1 MTWASGIRAAAVLA
15 VVAIAAAA
23 LLGRSSTAGAPV
35 PAADTSRALAAA
47 APQRAAKIGPVPIV
61 RQRFRNNCETAALSM
76 LLAAAGKPVGQL
88 VLQRALPKSGPLDPV
103 VSEDGSWTWGDP
115 DLGFVGR
122 GPGGGTA
129 GGFGVYQGPIRRLAA
144 AYGVRLDDIS
154 RKPLQTILD
163 RLRRGRPVLAW
174 VALSE
179 GPYTRWTT
187 PAGKPI
193 SVNFGEHTVVL
204 TGIRGD
210 VVRVNDPLEGVKT
223 EWPLALFVKKWEL
236 LGQRALAM

>member
-1 MTWASGIRAAAVLA
+1 MRAATGIRWLAVLA
-15 VVAIAAAA
+15 VVALAAVA
-23 LLGRSSTAGAPV
+23 LLNRGSTASAPL
-35 PAADTSRALAAA
+35 PAAVESRSPASS
-47 APQRAAKIGPVPIV
+47 APQRVTTIGPVPIV
-61 RQRFRNNCETAALSM
+61 RQRLRNNCETAALSM

-88 VLQRALPKSGPLDPV
+88 VLQRALPKSGPLDPIV
-103 VSEDGSWTWGDP
+103 AADGTWTWGDP

-144 AYGVRLDDIS
+144 SYGVRLDDVS
-154 RKPLQTILD
+154 RKPLQTILE
-163 RLRRGRPVLAW
+163 RLRRGRPVMTW

-187 PAGKPI
+187 PAGKRI
-193 SVNFGEHTVVL
+193 GVNFGEHTVVL
-204 TGIRGD
+204 TGVRGD

-223 EWPLALFVKKWEL
+223 EWPLAVFVKKWEL
-236 LGQRALAM
+236 LGRRALAM